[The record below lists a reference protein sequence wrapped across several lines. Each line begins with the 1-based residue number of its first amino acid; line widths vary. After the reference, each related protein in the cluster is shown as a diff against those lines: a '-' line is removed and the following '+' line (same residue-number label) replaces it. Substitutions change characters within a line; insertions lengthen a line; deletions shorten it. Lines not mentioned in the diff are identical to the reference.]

1 MCIYQQ
7 WSHNLYIGE
16 ISKLSGATPKAIRLY
31 ESLGLLS
38 NIKRNG
44 KYRIYDEGDVE
55 FVRLI
60 KVAQTLGMSL
70 SDLKNIFVGH
80 NELNWKSALELLH
93 EKNNNADVKIASL
106 ILQKKRIE
114 EYRINIQECLDRH

>member
-7 WSHNLYIGE
+7 WSHKLYIGE

-44 KYRIYDEGDVE
+44 NYRIYDESDVE

-80 NELNWKSALELLH
+80 NELNWQSALELLH
-93 EKNNNADVKIASL
+93 EKNNNADDKIASL

-114 EYRINIQECLDRH
+114 EYRINIQECLDSH